1 MITLTLRV
9 RTDRGDNDYVV
20 TPKVQV
26 LFERE
31 FKMGLPKAFAAEPRM
46 EHLYW
51 LAWRSVQAAGDVV
64 KPFDEWL
71 GQVLAVEM
79 VESAEGPLSREG

>member
-1 MITLTLRV
+1 MVQLTLRV
-9 RTDRGDNDYVV
+9 TTERGADEYVV

-31 FKMGLPKAFAAEPRM
+31 FKMGLPKAFTAEPRM
-46 EHLYW
+46 EHVYW
-51 LAWRSVQAAGDVV
+51 LGWRAMQAAGEVV

-71 GQVLAVEM
+71 GSVRSVEM
-79 VESAEGPLSREG
+79 VEGAEVPL